1 MRSTG
6 ERKERTRRKQRRT
19 TISHPS
25 EQLDVRPTL
34 ALYSQRL
41 DVVNDSS
48 GGRTGGVGV
57 VVVVGSHFKEV
68 CFKGVELKF

>member
-1 MRSTG
+1 ML
-6 ERKERTRRKQRRT
+6 
-19 TISHPS
+19 H
-25 EQLDVRPTL
+25 
-34 ALYSQRL
+34 SQSL

-48 GGRTGGVGV
+48 GGRTGGVGGV